1 MVWIHGSF
9 WFIISTFL
17 RRNDIADVAWGL
29 GFMLLSIWLFASTA
43 FSSVATLLY
52 ILVIAWAFRLSL
64 HIFLR
69 NLNKK
74 EDFRYLKW
82 RQEWGQ
88 SFFWRSYLQV
98 FLLQSMFLLVISL
111 PLFWAAAFPAHLS
124 VFTWIGLSVW
134 SIGFLFQSIAD
145 HQLSEFKKEKSGGIM
160 QRGLWKYSRHPN
172 YLGEI
177 IMWWG
182 IFIAVLPLPYSYL
195 AMASPLA
202 ITILLVFV
210 SGVPMLEKKYE
221 HNPAY
226 QAYKKHTWA
235 LIPKLW

>member
-1 MVWIHGSF
+1 
-9 WFIISTFL
+9 
-17 RRNDIADVAWGL
+17 
-29 GFMLLSIWLFASTA
+29 
-43 FSSVATLLY
+43 
-52 ILVIAWAFRLSL
+52 
-64 HIFLR
+64 
-69 NLNKK
+69 
-74 EDFRYLKW
+74 
-82 RQEWGQ
+82 
-88 SFFWRSYLQV
+88 
-98 FLLQSMFLLVISL
+98 
-111 PLFWAAAFPAHLS
+111 
-124 VFTWIGLSVW
+124 
-134 SIGFLFQSIAD
+134 
-145 HQLSEFKKEKSGGIM
+145 M